1 MKTGID
7 TGFFFSLE
15 IRDPIAMK
23 VWDERTEVVTS
34 VVVMYE
40 LQKKLLQGSFEQW
53 ASMIEDIQ
61 KAVTIVPLTVEA
73 ALKAGHLAHDL
84 KIPGLDALIL
94 SSLINAG
101 CIEIYTTDSHFEA
114 YKKRGVR
121 IINLE
126 KS

>member
-7 TGFFFSLE
+7 TGFFFALE
-15 IRDPIAMK
+15 MRDPVAMK
-23 VWDERTEVVTS
+23 VWDERTEIVTS
-34 VVVMYE
+34 VVVIYE

-53 ASMIEDIQ
+53 VTMIEDIQ
-61 KAVTIVPLTVEA
+61 KAVTIAPLTVEA

-94 SSLINAG
+94 SSLIDAG

-121 IINLE
+121 IINL
-126 KS
+126 KSS

>member
-7 TGFFFSLE
+7 TGFFFALE
-15 IRDPIAMK
+15 MENPVAVR
-23 VWDERTEVVTS
+23 VWEERTEIVTS
-34 VVVMYE
+34 VVVIYE
-40 LQKKLLQGSFEQW
+40 LQKKLLQGKFEQW
-53 ASMIEDIQ
+53 VTMIEDIQ
-61 KAVTIVPLTVEA
+61 KAVAIAPLTVES

-94 SSLINAG
+94 SSLIDAG
-101 CIEIYTTDSHFEA
+101 CIEIYTTDSHFET

-126 KS
+126 SS